1 MLMPN
6 VHPSL
11 MLPTEAARLLAGR
24 VKGLR
29 LLRGWKQTTLAVRAG
44 VTVASLKRF
53 ERTGLVSLESLLKLA
68 HALGRLPEFAELLR
82 PPEAQSIAEL
92 EARDSRPARKR
103 GRL

>member
-1 MLMPN
+1 MTEIN
-6 VHPSL
+6 PSL
-11 MLPTEAARLLAGR
+11 LLPADAARMLADR
-24 VKGLR
+24 VKALR
-29 LLRGWKQTTLAVRAG
+29 LLRGWKRATLAERSG
-44 VTVASLKRF
+44 VSAASLTRF

-92 EARDSRPARKR
+92 EARYSRPARKR